1 MKVDPWWRRYW
12 RSLGF
17 GPEVAEELEFHVE
30 MLTRELIAQGM
41 SPEDARAEATRR
53 FGDRRE
59 VQAQLE
65 TIERRRGRRLRLGVR
80 LEEWWADVR
89 YAVRGLVKRPA
100 YTIAAVLSL
109 ALGIGTATVVF
120 AIVDAWMFRPLPV
133 DRPDRLVMVGATYPA
148 VNGLVIPNISLRTA
162 SELRERRDLFDDVAA
177 WRLQILAVRPG
188 GAERSRIGFMLST
201 TGNYFDMLGVKA
213 SLGRVFSEGEAEERS
228 AIVVLDH
235 DYWRRQLGADP
246 AIVGKTL
253 LLSGTPFTVIGVAE
267 PRFKGTEHLL
277 PVEGYIPTGA
287 EAILDPAMAAIETDP
302 SMAFFQVIARRRD
315 EVTLESLRAAL
326 GTLSTQLAATHSA
339 LPAGYDLQAFPEQEA
354 RPNISAAGRTM
365 PAGIALMAL
374 AALIL
379 ATAAVN
385 VTNLILTRASGRQEE
400 VAVRLALGASR
411 WRVARQLLT
420 ESALLGLA
428 GFAAAWGVAQLA
440 LDGIG
445 RLAMAS
451 TIPLRL
457 TFAIDGRVLL
467 VSAVVALGAGLLS
480 GIGPAIV
487 ASKGVQ
493 HTLRRAGRNGLG
505 GLGGRFRA
513 GLVVAQ
519 VSASFVVLV
528 AAGLFIESVRRAAS
542 VPLGMQPT
550 RVVTAGFQAVQGQ
563 FTAVTAPVAFERMAA
578 LLRQTPG
585 VEGVSIATSVPLTTI
600 SGDITEVYLAE
611 PSQEAD
617 DKGTVSAMRS
627 AVDPAYFDVIGTPVI
642 KGRAFTLGDD
652 SLAARVAIVNEEAA
666 RRWWPGVDP
675 IGRQIRFGQDSPPI
689 EVVGVVP
696 TGRYLLIT
704 EAPRP
709 FVLVPLAQR
718 PYTFGVVLIKSR
730 LAPAAAEEALR
741 NAAAA
746 VNPDLAPYA
755 VATMENTIKNGVNGL
770 LPLRFGSM
778 MTMAIGLLGL
788 ILTVVGLYGVLAFT
802 VSQETR
808 EIGVRMALGADRGAI
823 IGRVLKRG
831 GRLLGI
837 GVLLGAGV
845 ALLGTRL
852 LASLLSGVSTSD
864 VGIYLV
870 VGTVLIT
877 VGAVAAYLP
886 ARRAA
891 HLDPVRALRE

>member
-1 MKVDPWWRRYW
+1 MRVDPWWRRYW

-30 MLTRELIAQGM
+30 MLTRELAGQGM
-41 SPEDARAEATRR
+41 SPEAARLEATRR

-65 TIERRRGRRLRLGVR
+65 TIERRRGRRLRIGVR

-100 YTIAAVLSL
+100 YTVAAVLSL

-120 AIVDAWMFRPLPV
+120 AIVDAWMLRPLPV

-148 VNGLVIPNISLRTA
+148 INGLVIPSISLRTTR
-162 SELRERRDLFDDVAA
+162 ELRERRDLFDDVAA
-177 WRLQILAVRPG
+177 WRLQVLAVRPG
-188 GAERSRIGFMLST
+188 GAERSTVGFMLST

-213 SLGRVFSEGEAEERS
+213 SLGRVYSETDAEERS
-228 AIVVLDH
+228 AVVVLDH
-235 DYWRRQLGADP
+235 DYWRQRLGGDP
-246 AIVGKTL
+246 DVVGKTI
-253 LLSGTPFTVIGVAE
+253 LLSGTPFTVVGVAE
-267 PRFKGTEHLL
+267 PRFRGTEHLL
-277 PVEGYIPTGA
+277 AVEGYITTGS
-287 EAILDPAMAAIETDP
+287 EGILDPAMAAIDTDP
-302 SMAFFQVIARRRD
+302 SMTFFQVIARRRS
-315 EVTLESLRAAL
+315 EVSITSLRAAL
-326 GTLSTQLAATHSA
+326 NSLGSQLAATYPV
-339 LPAGYDLQAFPEQEA
+339 LPTGYQIQAFPEQEA
-354 RPNISAAGRTM
+354 RPTISAAGRTT
-365 PAGIALMAL
+365 PAGIALLAL

-379 ATAAVN
+379 TTAAVN

-428 GFAAAWGVAQLA
+428 GFGAAWGLAQLA
-440 LDGIG
+440 LDAIG
-445 RLAMAS
+445 RLALAS

-457 TFAIDGRVLL
+457 TFAIDGRVIL
-467 VSAVVALGAGLLS
+467 VSALVALGAGLLS

-513 GLVVAQ
+513 ALVIAQ

-528 AAGLFIESVRRAAS
+528 AAGLFIESVRRMAS

-550 RVVTAGFQAVQGQ
+550 RVVTAGFQAVQGR
-563 FTAVTAPVAFERMAA
+563 FTAETAPAAFERIAV
-578 LLRQTPG
+578 LLRETPG
-585 VEGVSIATSVPLTTI
+585 VEGVSIATSAPLTTTGGEI
-600 SGDITEVYLAE
+600 LEVYLTEAS
-611 PSQEAD
+611 PEAD
-617 DKGTVSAMRS
+617 ARGAVGAMRA
-627 AVDPAYFDVIGTPVI
+627 AVDPAYFEVIGTPVI
-642 KGRAFTLGDD
+642 KGRAFTLRDD
-652 SLAARVAIVNEEAA
+652 SLAGRVAIVNEEAA
-666 RRWWPGVDP
+666 RRWWPGADP
-675 IGRQIRFGQDSPPI
+675 IGRQIRFGPDSPPV

-696 TGRYLLIT
+696 TGRYLVIT

-709 FVLVPLAQR
+709 FVLIPLAQR
-718 PYTFGVVLIKSR
+718 PYTFGIVLVKSR
-730 LAPAAAEEALR
+730 LTPAAAEEALR

-746 VNPDLAPYA
+746 VDPDLAPYA

-778 MTMAIGLLGL
+778 MTMAIGVLGL
-788 ILTVVGLYGVLAFT
+788 LLTVVGLYGVLAFT

-808 EIGVRMALGADRGAI
+808 EIGVRMALGADRGTI
-823 IGRVLKRG
+823 VGRVLKRG

-837 GVLLGAGV
+837 GVVLGAGL
-845 ALLGTRL
+845 ALLGTRMLATL
-852 LASLLSGVSTSD
+852 LAGVSTSD

-870 VGTVLIT
+870 VGALLLA
-877 VGAVAAYLP
+877 VGVGAAYLP

-891 HLDPVRALRE
+891 RLDPVRALRE